1 MWPNSVFGT
10 SRPRVNSALPIP
22 VPKVSISTVPFWPTP
37 APNVISATPAASAS
51 FSTRTWLPVASSKS
65 APASVP
71 IQAGSRLAA
80 VLVTPS
86 VTTPGKVMPTGPDQ
100 LKKVVSCFTTSAT
113 ASGLAGRGVAI
124 FCRGASSLPV
134 VTSTGAP
141 LMPEPPMSMPS
152 ACMAQAYRPARIGQR
167 QEERSQVI
175 SREGHNSSER
185 GCGGCAGSRS
195 PPSGSAY

>member
-1 MWPNSVFGT
+1 MCPNSVFGT
-10 SRPRVNSALPIP
+10 STPSVNSALPIP

-51 FSTRTWLPVASSKS
+51 FSTLTWSPVARLNS
-65 APASVP
+65 AAASAP

-86 VTTPGKVMPTGPDQ
+86 MTTPGKVMPTGPDQ
-100 LKKVVSCFTTSAT
+100 LNEAVICFTTSAT
-113 ASGLAGRGVAI
+113 ASGRAGRGVAI
-124 FCRGASSLPV
+124 FCRSVTNLPV

-152 ACMAQAYRPARIGQR
+152 ACMAQA
-167 QEERSQVI
+167 
-175 SREGHNSSER
+175 
-185 GCGGCAGSRS
+185 
-195 PPSGSAY
+195 